1 MTTTI
6 NLCKNGWAERTRK
19 EENNRRVRMA
29 LSENILSSD
38 EYRML
43 CFPAEGWL
51 FELGL
56 MDRFASA
63 KFSITGLEYSKK
75 FFDKFYATGNR
86 IKKAI
91 IDQGDSTEI
100 IIPDQPC
107 SLEKYARTFSD
118 KPFNLIYAD
127 WMGTWGLAKKNE
139 VELIMQNR
147 MIVSGGHLLITISM
161 WRGGRGPCHEEIAD
175 QVVRHMEFPSQKEP
189 FLVDNSTIEFIK
201 LSKHGKE
208 KTFGVTQV
216 IKDLASAH
224 GQMATLQQVYC
235 YKEPNVKKTKTAP
248 CKTYMPMISMLFQ
261 IDEV

>member
-1 MTTTI
+1 
-6 NLCKNGWAERTRK
+6 
-19 EENNRRVRMA
+19 
-29 LSENILSSD
+29 
-38 EYRML
+38 ML

-56 MDRFASA
+56 MDRFANA
-63 KFSITGLEYSKK
+63 NFSITGLEYSKK
-75 FFDKFYATGNR
+75 FFDEFYAMGNR
-86 IKKAI
+86 IKRAI
-91 IDQGDSTEI
+91 IDKEDNTEI
-100 IIPDQPC
+100 ILFDRPC
-107 SLEKYARTFSD
+107 SLEKYAKTFSD

-147 MIVSGGHLLITISM
+147 MIVPGGHLLITISM

-175 QVVRHMEFPSQKEP
+175 QVVRHMQFPSQEQP

-216 IKDLASAH
+216 IKDLASAG
-224 GQMATLQQVYC
+224 GQVATLQQIYC
-235 YKEPNVKKTKTAP
+235 YKESNVQKTETAER
-248 CKTYMPMISMLFQ
+248 KTYMPMISMLFQ